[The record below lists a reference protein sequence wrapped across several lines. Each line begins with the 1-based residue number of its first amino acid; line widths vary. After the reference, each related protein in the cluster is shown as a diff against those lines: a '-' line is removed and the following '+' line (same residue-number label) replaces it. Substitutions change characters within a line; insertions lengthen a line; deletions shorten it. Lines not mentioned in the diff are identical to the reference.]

1 MEGMP
6 ISPSPKLRPLRRCL
20 ALAAVA
26 LAVGAGLSACTS
38 GPASGPSASAGAS
51 GTTGGSGTGTAGDG
65 AATAGDGAGTAA
77 IVPTASTLH
86 WSQCTGSLSGSEC
99 ATLAV
104 PLNYADPGGRKI
116 TLALSMIPA
125 TAPAARQQGVLMVN
139 PGGPGEPGRSLAA
152 AVAAGLNPQVAATYD
167 IVGFDPRGVGGS
179 VPALS
184 CDPSFFDEVRPDY
197 IPASA
202 AAEQVLIGRAKAYA
216 AGCEQRFGWLLPYMT
231 TVNMARDMDQI
242 RQAFGVAKVNYYGFS
257 YGTYLGQVYG
267 TLFPD
272 RVRRMVLDSTVDPTG
287 AWYTDNIDQDY
298 AFQGRLD
305 AFFAWTARYDSA
317 YHLGSTQAQ
326 VQAAYY
332 KVRGELEKTPIAG
345 PNGPLIGPDELDDTF
360 VITGYLN
367 SVWPAFAQ
375 ALSQYVGSGNGSGL
389 INQYQTWGTTSE
401 NTFAVYNAVE
411 CADVNWPRNWS
422 KWQAD
427 TERVYKTAPF
437 EAWDNAWFNAACAFW
452 PVKGPAEPFKVDGS
466 GLPPVLMLQGTLDP
480 ATPYAGAQD
489 AHRLLPSA
497 RMVVVE
503 GGGNHGQSLESPPN
517 QCVQGYLNAYL
528 GTGAVP
534 ERPGLVNATCPATAD
549 PTPGG

>member
-1 MEGMP
+1 MP
-6 ISPSPKLRPLRRCL
+6 ISPPPRLRSFKRCA

-38 GPASGPSASAGAS
+38 GPTSGDDPAGTTAPAGATAPPG
-51 GTTGGSGTGTAGDG
+51 GTAAGGDGTGTA
-65 AATAGDGAGTAA
+65 AV
-77 IVPTASTLH
+77 VPKASTLS
-86 WSQCTGSLSGSEC
+86 WSQCGGQLTDAEC
-99 ATLAV
+99 ANLSV

-125 TAPAARQQGVLMVN
+125 TAPVAQQQGVLLVN
-139 PGGPGEPGRSLAA
+139 PGGPGESGRSLAA
-152 AVAAGLNPQVAATYD
+152 EVAAGLSPQVAATYD

-184 CDPSFFDEVRPDY
+184 CDPSFFDEVRPNY

-231 TVNMARDMDQI
+231 TVSMARDLDQI
-242 RQAFGVAKVNYYGFS
+242 REAFGVAKINYFAFS

-272 RVRRMVLDSTVDPTG
+272 RVRRMVLDSTVNPVG
-287 AWYTDNIDQDY
+287 AWYRDNIDQDY

-305 AFFAWTARYDSA
+305 AFFAWTARYDSS
-317 YHLGSTQAQ
+317 YGLGSTQAQ

-332 KVRGELEKTPIAG
+332 KARSELEKTPIAG

-360 VITGYLN
+360 GIAGYLN

-375 ALSQYVGSGNGSGL
+375 ALSQYVRTGDGSGL
-389 INQYQTWGTTSE
+389 LTQYQTWGTTPE

-411 CADVNWPRNWS
+411 CADAAWPRNWS
-422 KWQAD
+422 KWQSD
-427 TERVYKTAPF
+427 TERAYKTAPF

-452 PVKGPAEPFKVDGS
+452 PVQGPAEPFKVDGA
-466 GLPPVLMLQGTLDP
+466 GLPPVLMLQGTLDA
-480 ATPYAGAQD
+480 ATPYAGAQQ

-517 QCVQGYLNAYL
+517 QCVQNYLNAYL
-528 GTGAVP
+528 AAGAVP
-534 ERPGLVNATCPATAD
+534 ERAGLVNATCPATAD